1 MSETANI
8 WIADEPLP
16 LEFGGELNPLQ
27 LAYNTWG
34 TPNERCT
41 NAILIEHGLTANSD
55 AREWWGP
62 FIGDGKLLDT
72 ARFFVICI
80 NTLASPYGSTSPL
93 TYQRNGSTATD
104 FPKVTVRDI
113 VHAQKRLLDHLGV
126 NRLQTVIG
134 PSLGGMLA
142 LEWPLLYPEFTQTII
157 SLGSTARHT
166 AWHIGLSAT
175 QREAIISDPAWR
187 GGHYGDEQPR
197 QGLALARKIAM
208 ISYRSAQSFEQRFDR
223 KLQDGHKEY
232 FAVESYLDYQGDKLV
247 DRFDANCYL
256 ALTDIMDTHNVG
268 RGRGGHIQALHQITC
283 PALIIS
289 ITSDVL
295 YPRYEQQ
302 ELVDHIPHAEYT
314 LIDSE
319 KGHDAFLIEFDQISE
334 KVTPFIEK
342 YLQST

>member
-1 MSETANI
+1 MSEPANI
-8 WIADEPLP
+8 WIAEEPLP
-16 LEFGGELNPLQ
+16 LEFGSELNPLQ

-34 TPNERCT
+34 TLNERCT
-41 NAILIEHGLTANSD
+41 NAILIEHGLTANSN
-55 AREWWGP
+55 ARDWWGP
-62 FIGDGKLLDT
+62 LIGDGKLLDPS
-72 ARFFVICI
+72 RFFIICI

-113 VHAQKRLLDHLGV
+113 VHSQKRLLDHLGV

-142 LEWPLLYPEFTQTII
+142 LEWPLLYPEFIQTTI

-175 QREAIISDPAWR
+175 QREAIVSDPAWKD
-187 GGHYGDEQPR
+187 GNYGDEQPR
-197 QGLALARKIAM
+197 QGLGLARKIAM
-208 ISYRSAQSFEQRFDR
+208 ISYRSALSFEQRFDR
-223 KLQDGHKEY
+223 KLQDGQKDY

-247 DRFDANCYL
+247 ERFDANCYL
-256 ALTDIMDTHNVG
+256 TLTEIMDTHNVG
-268 RGRGGHIQALHQITC
+268 RGRGGHIQALQQITC
-283 PALIIS
+283 PTLIIS

-295 YPRYEQQ
+295 YPRHEQQ
-302 ELVDHIPHAEYT
+302 ELVDHIPNAEYT

-319 KGHDAFLIEFDQISE
+319 KGHDAFLIEFDQITE

-342 YLQST
+342 YLEST